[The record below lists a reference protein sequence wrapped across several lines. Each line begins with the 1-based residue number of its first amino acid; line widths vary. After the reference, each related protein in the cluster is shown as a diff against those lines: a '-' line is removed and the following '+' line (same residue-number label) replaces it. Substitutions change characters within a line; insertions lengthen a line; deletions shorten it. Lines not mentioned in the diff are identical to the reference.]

1 MQIFH
6 TPTSMIVILDNRY
19 NITFYAFLGDT
30 KFKIL
35 IIDPFKGII
44 YVHIGKSKK
53 KLSIP
58 LNHIYKIFT
67 SSSQNLTALLT
78 EGVS

>member
-44 YVHIGKSKK
+44 YVHKSKK
-53 KLSIP
+53 KLSMAS
-58 LNHIYKIFT
+58 NHIYKIFT

-78 EGVS
+78 ECVS